1 MLAFDLVAVAL
12 GVLLAAFARTRRQ
25 AEGLTVLFSMLTAA
39 LGGAWWPLEITPR
52 IYQTVVKSLPTTWAM
67 IGFNDVIVRGQ
78 GVAGVLPEVGILL
91 GFALVFFVAGIWRF
105 RYE

>member
-1 MLAFDLVAVAL
+1 
-12 GVLLAAFARTRRQ
+12 
-25 AEGLTVLFSMLTAA
+25 MLTAA
-39 LGGAWWPLEITPR
+39 LGGAWWPLEITSR

-78 GVAGVLPEVGILL
+78 GMAGVLPEVGILL